1 MAAAVSGGGKALD
14 PKDPE
19 HRQAVEEGF
28 ETILSE
34 SADLEPEAFAAQA
47 AQFAGATGIVPE
59 RLVTRV
65 SAGLRSEDANTQADA
80 ARLLKAMT
88 DAALGVQ
95 SAGFNPNLE
104 NQQLSG
110 SCCVSYRTASL

>member
-1 MAAAVSGGGKALD
+1 MSGDGKALD

-19 HRQAVEEGF
+19 HRQAVEEAF
-28 ETILSE
+28 AAILSE

-65 SAGLRSEDANTQADA
+65 SAGLRRRAVP
-80 ARLLKAMT
+80 
-88 DAALGVQ
+88 GVR
-95 SAGFNPNLE
+95 SAGFSPNLE